1 MSQSKD
7 YQRVRNSA
15 EEDEIEM
22 DRLLTQGTRANGQN
36 GGRGGQARVYPN
48 GRQQTEDRQLMYD
61 VDEEGRRLSGD
72 SRHSEEE
79 DRAKLNSHVER
90 RKSVRTV
97 ARSPDGVRGCKTDV
111 VAVTCLAHC

>member
-36 GGRGGQARVYPN
+36 RGTGGQARVYPN
-48 GRQQTEDRQLMYD
+48 GRQQAEDRQLMYD

-90 RKSVRTV
+90 RQSVSPV
-97 ARSPDGVRGCKTDV
+97 ARPPYTERAS
-111 VAVTCLAHC
+111 

>member
-36 GGRGGQARVYPN
+36 RGPGGQARVYPN

-90 RKSVRTV
+90 RKSVSLAAT
-97 ARSPDGVRGCKTDV
+97 SPDGE
-111 VAVTCLAHC
+111 